1 MDLSDLYADVIMD
14 HHRNPRN
21 FGSLAEK
28 DKEVH
33 LTNSSCGDEI
43 YLEVKLEGGR
53 ISKIAFRGMGCAI
66 SVASAS
72 LMTELV
78 SGATLERAKEL
89 SEEFFGMVRDGKE
102 SSKDLGDAR
111 VFEGVSK
118 YPMRVKCA
126 TLAWHALEKVIE

>member
-1 MDLSDLYADVIMD
+1 MDLSELYADVIMD
-14 HHRNPRN
+14 HHKNPRN

-43 YLEVKLEGGR
+43 YLQIKIEDGK
-53 ISKIAFRGMGCAI
+53 ISKIAFRGIGCAI

-72 LMTELV
+72 MMTELV
-78 SGATLERAKEL
+78 SGATLERAKKL
-89 SEEFFGMVRDGKE
+89 SDEFIEMVRDGKTP
-102 SSKDLGDAR
+102 SKELKDAR

-126 TLAWHALEKVIE
+126 TLAWHALEKTIG